1 MRAVVA
7 VLLCV
12 AAVHAALWGVFRQE
26 QQAPDFKGILPSLSY
41 APFEP
46 GHIVADVAADSE
58 KVRADLKKLATLTR
72 AVRLYASTEGN
83 ELVPPVAAEFGLKV
97 TVGAWIDKDSNRNN
111 REIEAAINLARH
123 NSNVIGVVAGN
134 ETVYRGEQVPIEN
147 LGSVPETGL
156 EPDETARILR
166 EESERI
172 RDAEAQPADKKT
184 DALKWATAENNVHR
198 LIKLVQRIKKS
209 VNVPVTTGEIWNIWR
224 DHPQL
229 ANSVDFIAAHVLP
242 YWENFT
248 DKQAVDQA
256 VDRYQLLRDQF
267 PGKRIMIAEFGWPS
281 AGYNLRNADPGP
293 FEQAVVLRNFV
304 ARAEAI
310 GMEYNVVEAIDQ
322 PWKFFEGGVG
332 PYWGILNAEREPKFA
347 WAGPVVN
354 ENYWKLAIIAVL
366 VGILL
371 SLPILRLERATA
383 MQALLLSA
391 AANGVGAWVATVFAY
406 WAGHYF
412 VFGSAFALTLGLI
425 LLVPLVLIAMARI
438 EEIAAIAFG
447 RNPRRLIVQ
456 GVMGQGLMGE
466 GPAAVGGE
474 VSANAFPKVSIHVP
488 AYFEPPDMLKQ
499 TLDAVSRLD
508 YPNFEC
514 VVIINNTPDPEFWQP
529 IQDHCRALGERFKFI
544 NAEKVEGFKAG
555 ALRLAM
561 ERTAVDAEI
570 IGIIDADYVVQPDWL
585 KDLVPVFADPRVGL
599 VQAPQD
605 HRDGD
610 RSLMHY
616 IMNGEYAGFFDIGMV
631 QRNEAN
637 AIIVH
642 GTMCLIRRAAMDMA
656 GGWAGDT
663 ICEDTD
669 LGLAIIEHGW
679 LTHYTNHRYG
689 HGLLPD
695 TYEAFK
701 KQRHRWAYG
710 GFQIVKKHWRRFLPG
725 ASRLS
730 PDQRREFALGWLNWL
745 GAESLGV
752 VVAILNLI
760 WVPIVA
766 FADIAIPDKILT
778 LPIIASFAV
787 SLLHFVVLYRLRV
800 PVKIGQML
808 GAMVA
813 AMSVQWTVSRAV
825 ANGLITDHL
834 AFARTSKGGFSLVSV
849 EFQAFWE
856 AVIGILLLAGAAVL
870 VITNNDKQVREIY
883 VFAAVLVL
891 ESLPFLSAVAIAILE
906 NSRINAFSFWRNTGV
921 RTAELIGL
929 RPVAMPTVASA
940 SPPVAS
946 EIRREAN

>member
-1 MRAVVA
+1 MQAPYGFLAMRAVVA
-7 VLLCV
+7 VLLFV
-12 AAVHAALWGVFRQE
+12 TAAHAGLWGLLQE
-26 QQAPDFKGILPSLSY
+26 KQRAPDFRGILPSVSY
-41 APFEP
+41 APFDGS
-46 GHIVADVAADSE
+46 GHPDVDNIPSVE
-58 KVRADLKKLATLTR
+58 KIRADLRKLSTLTR
-72 AVRLYASTEGN
+72 AVRLYSSTGGV
-83 ELVPPVAAEFGLKV
+83 ELVPPIAAEFGLKV
-97 TVGAWIDKDSNRNN
+97 TVGAWIDKNVDRNN
-111 REIEAAINLARH
+111 REIEAAISLAKR
-123 NSNVIGVVAGN
+123 NSNVIGIVVGN
-134 ETVYRGEQVPIEN
+134 EVIYRGEQKVDDLIE
-147 LGSVPETGL
+147 
-156 EPDETARILR
+156 
-166 EESERI
+166 
-172 RDAEAQPADKKT
+172 
-184 DALKWATAENNVHR
+184 
-198 LIKLVQRIKKS
+198 LVKRVKKS

-224 DHPQL
+224 DNPQL
-229 ANSVDFIAAHVLP
+229 GYSVDFIAAHVLP

-256 VDRYQLLRDQF
+256 VAMYQLLRDQF
-267 PGKRIMIAEFGWPS
+267 PGKRIVIAEFGWPS
-281 AGYNLRNADPGP
+281 AGYNLKNAEPGT
-293 FEQAVVLRNFV
+293 FEQASVLRNFV
-304 ARAEAI
+304 TRADAI
-310 GMEYNVVEAIDQ
+310 GMDYNIVEAIDQ

-332 PYWGILNAEREPKFA
+332 PYWGILDAAREPKFS
-347 WAGPVVN
+347 WTGPIVN
-354 ENYWKLAIIAVL
+354 ENYWKLAVIALL
-366 VGILL
+366 VGILM
-371 SLPILRLERATA
+371 SLPILRLAQPTV
-383 MQALLLSA
+383 MQSLLLSA
-391 AANGVGAWVATVFAY
+391 AANGIGAWAATVFAY

-412 VFGSAFALTLGLI
+412 VFGSAFALMLGLI

-447 RNPRRLIVQ
+447 NKPRRLIVKPEA
-456 GVMGQGLMGE
+456 LAPATIGE
-466 GPAAVGGE
+466 AI
-474 VSANAFPKVSIHVP
+474 AFPKVSIHVP
-488 AYFEPPDMLKQ
+488 AYFEPVEMLKQ

-544 NAEKVEGFKAG
+544 NAEKVQGFKAG
-555 ALRLAM
+555 ALRIAM

-599 VQAPQD
+599 VQAPQE

-669 LGLAIIEHGW
+669 LGLGIIEHGW

-695 TYEAFK
+695 TFEAFK

-752 VVAILNLI
+752 LVAILNLI

-778 LPIIASFAV
+778 LPIIAAFVV
-787 SLLHFVVLYRLRV
+787 SLLHFLILYRMRV
-800 PVKIGQML
+800 HVKWGQML

-825 ANGLITDHL
+825 ANGLITEHL
-834 AFARTSKGGFSLVSV
+834 PFARTSKGGLSRMSI

-856 AVIGILLLAGAAVL
+856 AVIGVLLLVGAAVL
-870 VITNNDKQVREIY
+870 VVTNGQKEVREIY
-883 VFAAVLVL
+883 IFAAVLVL

-906 NSRINAFSFWRNTGV
+906 SSRINSFEFWRYAGV
-921 RTAELIGL
+921 RSAELIGL
-929 RPVAMPTVASA
+929 RPEAMPTVTS
-940 SPPVAS
+940 SQPVAS
-946 EIRREAN
+946 EVRREAN

>member
-7 VLLCV
+7 VLV
-12 AAVHAALWGVFRQE
+12 FATPAHAALWGGLRDK
-26 QQAPDFKGILPSLSY
+26 QQAPEFRGILPSVSY
-41 APFEP
+41 SPFEGA
-46 GHIVADVAADSE
+46 GHPDVDNLPNADRIRADV
-58 KVRADLKKLATLTR
+58 KTLAPLTR
-72 AVRLYASTEGN
+72 AIRLYSSTAGVEM
-83 ELVPPVAAEFGLKV
+83 VPPIANEVGLKV
-97 TVGAWIDKDSNRNN
+97 TVGAWIDKNVDRNE
-111 REIEAAINLARH
+111 REMLSAIDLARR
-123 NSNVIGVVAGN
+123 NSNVNGIVVGN
-134 ETVYRGEQVPIEN
+134 ETIYRGEQKIE
-147 LGSVPETGL
+147 
-156 EPDETARILR
+156 D
-166 EESERI
+166 
-172 RDAEAQPADKKT
+172 
-184 DALKWATAENNVHR
+184 
-198 LIKLVQRIKKS
+198 LIKLIQRVKGS
-209 VNVPVTTGEIWNIWR
+209 VNVPVTTGEIWNIWLE
-224 DHPQL
+224 HPEL
-229 ANSVDFIAAHVLP
+229 ASSVDFIAAHILP
-242 YWENFT
+242 YWEGFSE
-248 DKQAVDQA
+248 KQAVDQA
-256 VDRYQLLRDQF
+256 LIIYQKLRDAF
-267 PGKRIMIAEFGWPS
+267 PGKRIVIAEFGWPS
-281 AGYNLRNADPGP
+281 AGYNLKNGNPGP
-293 FEQAVVLRNFV
+293 FEQAVTLRTFV
-304 ARAEAI
+304 SRAEAI
-310 GMEYNVVEAIDQ
+310 GMEYNIVEAIDQ

-332 PYWGILNAEREPKFA
+332 PYWGFLNASREPKFA
-347 WAGPVVN
+347 WSGPV
-354 ENYWKLAIIAVL
+354 EDPAYWKLMGIALL
-366 VGILL
+366 VGVLM
-371 SLPILRLERATA
+371 SLPILRLAQPTP
-383 MQALLLSA
+383 MQALVLSA

-412 VFGSAFALTLGLI
+412 VWGSAFALILGLI

-447 RNPRRLIVQ
+447 RGPRRLIVR
-456 GVMGQGLMGE
+456 GAPVAPATIGE
-466 GPAAVGGE
+466 TI
-474 VSANAFPKVSIHVP
+474 SFPKVSIHIP

-555 ALRLAM
+555 ALRIAM
-561 ERTAVDAEI
+561 ARTAADAEI
-570 IGIIDADYVVQPDWL
+570 IGIIDADYCVDPDWL

-605 HRDGD
+605 HRDEN

-616 IMNGEYAGFFDIGMV
+616 MMNGEYAGFFDIGMV
-631 QRNEAN
+631 QRNEEN

-642 GTMCLIRRAAMDMA
+642 GTMCLMRRAAMDMA

-669 LGLAIIEHGW
+669 LGLAIIEQGW

-725 ASRLS
+725 ASRLT

-752 VVAILNLI
+752 LVAILNLI

-766 FADIAIPDKILT
+766 FAGIAIPDKILT
-778 LPIIASFAV
+778 LPIIAAFAV
-787 SLLHFVVLYRLRV
+787 SLLHFVALYRLRV
-800 PVKIGQML
+800 PVKWGQML

-825 ANGLITDHL
+825 AQGLITEHL
-834 AFARTSKGGFSLVSV
+834 PFARTSKGGLSRMSI

-856 AVIGILLLAGAAVL
+856 AVIGVLLLVGATVL
-870 VITNNDKQVREIY
+870 VVTNGAKQVREIY
-883 VFAAVLVL
+883 IFAAVLVL
-891 ESLPFLSAVAIAILE
+891 ESLPFLSAVAITILE
-906 NSRINAFSFWRNTGV
+906 NSRINQFAFWRNSAV
-921 RTAELIGL
+921 RAAELIGL
-929 RPVAMPTVASA
+929 RPVSLPNVV
-940 SPPVAS
+940 PNPQPVPS
-946 EIRREAN
+946 EIQREAS

>member
-7 VLLCV
+7 VLVCV
-12 AAVHAALWGVFRQE
+12 AALHAGMWGLLRDK
-26 QQAPDFKGILPSLSY
+26 QQAPDFKGILPSVSY
-41 APFEP
+41 APFEGTAHP
-46 GHIVADVAADSE
+46 DVDNIPNAE
-58 KVRADLKKLATLTR
+58 KIRADLKTLAPLTR
-72 AVRLYASTEGN
+72 AIRLYSSTGGV
-83 ELVPPVAAEFGLKV
+83 ELVPRIANEVGLKV
-97 TVGAWIDKDSNRNN
+97 TVGAWIDKNADRNE
-111 REIEAAINLARH
+111 REMLSAIELAKR
-123 NSNVIGVVAGN
+123 NGNVNGIVVGN
-134 ETVYRGEQVPIEN
+134 ETIYRGEQKIE
-147 LGSVPETGL
+147 
-156 EPDETARILR
+156 D
-166 EESERI
+166 
-172 RDAEAQPADKKT
+172 
-184 DALKWATAENNVHR
+184 
-198 LIKLVQRIKKS
+198 LIKLIQRVKGS
-209 VNVPVTTGEIWNIWR
+209 VNVPVTTGEIWNIWLE
-224 DHPQL
+224 HPEL
-229 ANSVDFIAAHVLP
+229 ASSVDFIAAHILP
-242 YWENFT
+242 YWEGFSE
-248 DKQAVDQA
+248 KQAVDQA
-256 VDRYQLLRDQF
+256 LIIYQKLRDAF
-267 PGKRIMIAEFGWPS
+267 PGKRIVIAEFGWPS
-281 AGYNLRNADPGP
+281 AGYNLKKGMPGP
-293 FEQAVVLRNFV
+293 FEQAVTLRNFV
-304 ARAEAI
+304 SRAEAI
-310 GMEYNVVEAIDQ
+310 GMEYNIVEAIDQ

-332 PYWGILNAEREPKFA
+332 PYWGILNAAREPKFA
-347 WAGPVVN
+347 WSGPVVD
-354 ENYWKLAIIAVL
+354 EAYWKLATIALL
-366 VGILL
+366 VGVLM
-371 SLPILRLERATA
+371 SLPILRLSEPTV
-383 MQALLLSA
+383 MQSLMLSA

-406 WAGHYF
+406 WNGHYF

-438 EEIAAIAFG
+438 EEIAAVAFG
-447 RNPRRLIVQ
+447 RSPRRLLLKRQPEV
-456 GVMGQGLMGE
+456 
-466 GPAAVGGE
+466 PAAAGAE
-474 VSANAFPKVSIHVP
+474 AFPKVSIHVP
-488 AYFEPPDMLKQ
+488 AYFEPPEMLKQ

-555 ALRLAM
+555 ALRIAM
-561 ERTAVDAEI
+561 DRTAADAEI
-570 IGIIDADYVVQPDWL
+570 IGIIDADYVVQPEWL

-605 HRDGD
+605 HRDGG

-679 LTHYTNHRYG
+679 LTHYTNQRYG

-752 VVAILNLI
+752 LVAILNLI

-778 LPIIASFAV
+778 LPIIAAFVV
-787 SLLHFVVLYRLRV
+787 SLVHFVALYRLRV
-800 PVKIGQML
+800 PTKWGQML

-825 ANGLITDHL
+825 ANGLITEHL
-834 AFARTSKGGFSLVSV
+834 PFARTSKGGLSRMSI

-856 AVIGILLLAGAAVL
+856 AVIGVLLLVGAAVL
-870 VITNNDKQVREIY
+870 VVTNNYKEVREIY

-906 NSRINAFSFWRNTGV
+906 NSRVNEFSFWRSTGI

-929 RPVAMPTVASA
+929 RPVAMPTVV
-940 SPPVAS
+940 SPSQQVTS
-946 EIRREAN
+946 EVRQEAN

>member
-7 VLLCV
+7 VLLFV
-12 AAVHAALWGVFRQE
+12 TAAHAALWGLFQDK
-26 QQAPDFKGILPSLSY
+26 QPAPDFRGILPSVSY

-46 GHIVADVAADSE
+46 GHTVADINADAE
-58 KVRADLKKLATLTR
+58 KVRADLRKLSTLAR
-72 AVRLYASTEGN
+72 AVRLYSSTEGN
-83 ELVPPVAAEFGLKV
+83 ELVPPVAAEFGMKV
-97 TVGAWIDKDSNRNN
+97 TIGAWIDKDGNRNN
-111 REIEAAINLARH
+111 REIEAAINLARR
-123 NSNVIGVVAGN
+123 NSNVIGVVVGN
-134 ETVYRGEQVPIEN
+134 ETVFRGEQVPLEN
-147 LGSVPETGL
+147 LGPIPETGV
-156 EPDETARILR
+156 EPAEAARILS
-166 EESERI
+166 EEAQRVQ
-172 RDAEAQPADKKT
+172 DAEAQPEDKKAE
-184 DALKWATAENNVHR
+184 ALKWAVAQNNVYR
-198 LIKLVQRIKKS
+198 LAKLIQRIKKS

-229 ANSVDFIAAHVLP
+229 ANSADFIAAHVLP

-248 DKQAVDQA
+248 DKQAVDQSVA
-256 VDRYQLLRDQF
+256 MYQLLRDQF
-267 PGKRIMIAEFGWPS
+267 PGKRIVIAEFGWPS
-281 AGYNLRNADPGP
+281 AGYNLRNAEPGR
-293 FEQAVVLRNFV
+293 FEQASVLRNFV
-304 ARAEAI
+304 TRADAI
-310 GMEYNVVEAIDQ
+310 GMDYNIVEAIDQ

-332 PYWGILNAEREPKFA
+332 PYWGILNASREPKFA
-347 WAGPVVN
+347 WTGPIVN
-354 ENYWKLAIIAVL
+354 QNYWKLALIAVL
-366 VGILL
+366 VGILM
-371 SLPILRLERATA
+371 SLPILRLDRPTA
-383 MQALLLSA
+383 MQAFVLSA
-391 AANGVGAWVATVFAY
+391 AANGVGAWAATVFGY
-406 WAGHYF
+406 WDLHYF

-438 EEIAAIAFG
+438 EEIAAVAFG
-447 RNPRRLIVQ
+447 RGPRRLIAKSAPVAPATIGD
-456 GVMGQGLMGE
+456 GVT
-466 GPAAVGGE
+466 
-474 VSANAFPKVSIHVP
+474 FPKVSIHIP
-488 AYFEPPDMLKQ
+488 AYFEPVDMLKQ

-514 VVIINNTPDPEFWQP
+514 VVIINNTPDPAFWQP

-544 NAEKVEGFKAG
+544 NAEKVKGFKAG
-555 ALRLAM
+555 ALRIAM
-561 ERTAVDAEI
+561 DRTATDAEI

-599 VQAPQD
+599 VQAPQE

-631 QRNEAN
+631 QRNEYN

-710 GFQIVKKHWRRFLPG
+710 GFQIVKKHWRRFMPG

-730 PDQRREFALGWLNWL
+730 PDQRREFSLGWLNWL

-752 VVAILNLI
+752 LVAILNLI

-778 LPIIASFAV
+778 LPIIASFVV
-787 SLLHFVVLYRLRV
+787 SLVHFVALYRLRV
-800 PVKIGQML
+800 HVKAGQML
-808 GAMVA
+808 GAMIA

-825 ANGLITDHL
+825 AQGLITEHL
-834 AFARTSKGGFSLVSV
+834 PFARTSKGGLSV
-849 EFQAFWE
+849 MSIEFQAFWE
-856 AVIGILLLAGAAVL
+856 AVIGVLLLVGATVL
-870 VITNNDKQVREIY
+870 VVMNGYKQVREIY
-883 VFAAVLVL
+883 IFAGVLVL
-891 ESLPFLSAVAIAILE
+891 ESLPFLSAVAIALLE
-906 NSRINAFSFWRNTGV
+906 NSRTNSFAFWRNSAV

-929 RPVAMPTVASA
+929 RPVTMPRVGGPSQ
-940 SPPVAS
+940 PVAS

>member
-7 VLLCV
+7 VLLLV
-12 AAVHAALWGVFRQE
+12 TAIHGAMWGALRERQE
-26 QQAPDFKGILPSLSY
+26 APDFKGILPSMSY
-41 APFEP
+41 SPFEGT
-46 GHIVADVAADSE
+46 GHPDVDNIPNAE
-58 KVRADLKKLATLTR
+58 RIRADMKALAPLTR
-72 AVRLYASTEGN
+72 AIRLYSSTGGVEM
-83 ELVPPVAAEFGLKV
+83 VPPIANEAGLKV
-97 TVGAWIDKDSNRNN
+97 TVGAWIDKNVDRNE
-111 REIEAAINLARH
+111 REMLSAIDLAKH
-123 NSNVIGVVAGN
+123 NGNVNGIVVGN
-134 ETVYRGEQVPIEN
+134 ETIYRGEQKI
-147 LGSVPETGL
+147 
-156 EPDETARILR
+156 D
-166 EESERI
+166 
-172 RDAEAQPADKKT
+172 D
-184 DALKWATAENNVHR
+184 
-198 LIKLVQRIKKS
+198 LIKLIQRVKGS
-209 VNVPVTTGEIWNIWR
+209 VNVPVTTGEIWNIWLE
-224 DHPQL
+224 HPEL
-229 ANSVDFIAAHVLP
+229 ASSVDFIAAHILP
-242 YWENFT
+242 YWEGFS

-256 VDRYQLLRDQF
+256 LIIYQKLRDAF
-267 PGKRIMIAEFGWPS
+267 PGKRIVIAEFGWPS
-281 AGYNLRNADPGP
+281 AGYNLQQAVPGP
-293 FEQAVVLRNFV
+293 FEQAVTLRNFV
-304 ARAEAI
+304 SRAEAI
-310 GMEYNVVEAIDQ
+310 GMEYNIVEAIDQ

-332 PYWGILNAEREPKFA
+332 PYWGVLNAAREPKFA
-347 WAGPVVN
+347 WTGPVVN
-354 ENYWKLAIIAVL
+354 PDYWKLATIALL
-366 VGILL
+366 VGILM
-371 SLPILRLERATA
+371 SLPILRLTEATA
-383 MQALLLSA
+383 MQSLMLSA
-391 AANGVGAWVATVFAY
+391 AAHGVGAWIATVFAY
-406 WAGHYF
+406 WTGHYF

-438 EEIAAIAFG
+438 EEIAAVAFG
-447 RNPRRLIVQ
+447 KAPLRLIVK
-456 GVMGQGLMGE
+456 E
-466 GPAAVGGE
+466 APAAPATIGDSVT
-474 VSANAFPKVSIHVP
+474 FPKVSIHVP
-488 AYFEPPDMLKQ
+488 AYFEPPEMLKQ
-499 TLDAVSRLD
+499 TLDAVARLD

-529 IQDHCRALGERFKFI
+529 IQDHCRALGERFVFI
-544 NAEKVEGFKAG
+544 NAEKVQGFKAG
-555 ALRLAM
+555 ALRIAM

-570 IGIIDADYVVQPDWL
+570 IGVIDADYVVQPDWL

-605 HRDGD
+605 HRDSD

-616 IMNGEYAGFFDIGMV
+616 VMNGEYAGFFDIGMV

-669 LGLAIIEHGW
+669 LGLEIIEHGW

-752 VVAILNLI
+752 LVAILNLI

-778 LPIIASFAV
+778 LPIVAAFVV
-787 SLLHFVVLYRLRV
+787 SLVHFVVLYRLRV
-800 PVKIGQML
+800 PVKWGQML
-808 GAMVA
+808 GAMIT

-825 ANGLITDHL
+825 ANGLITEHL
-834 AFARTSKGGFSLVSV
+834 AFARTSKGGFSLMSV

-856 AVIGILLLAGAAVL
+856 AVIGVLLLVGAAVL
-870 VITNNDKQVREIY
+870 VVTNNFKEVREIY

-906 NSRINAFSFWRNTGV
+906 NSRLNSFAFWRNTAI

-929 RPVAMPTVASA
+929 RPVAMPTVVGS
-940 SPPVAS
+940 SQPVAS
-946 EIRREAN
+946 EIHPEAS

>member
-12 AAVHAALWGVFRQE
+12 TAVHAALWGVFRQE
-26 QQAPDFKGILPSLSY
+26 QQAPDFRGVLPSLSY

-46 GHIVADVAADSE
+46 GHIVADVAVDSE
-58 KVRADLKKLATLTR
+58 KVRADLKKLSTLTR
-72 AVRLYASTEGN
+72 AVRLYSSTEGN
-83 ELVPPVAAEFGLKV
+83 ELVPPIAAEFGLKV
-97 TVGAWIDKDSNRNN
+97 TVGAWINKDVERNE

-123 NSNVIGVVAGN
+123 NSDVNGVVVGN
-134 ETVYRGEQVPIEN
+134 ETIYRGEQKIE
-147 LGSVPETGL
+147 GL
-156 EPDETARILR
+156 ID
-166 EESERI
+166 
-172 RDAEAQPADKKT
+172 
-184 DALKWATAENNVHR
+184 
-198 LIKLVQRIKKS
+198 LIKKVKKS
-209 VNVPVTTGEIWNIWR
+209 VNIPVTTGEIWNIWR
-224 DHPQL
+224 DNPEL
-229 ANSVDFIAAHVLP
+229 ASNVDFIAAHVLP

-256 VDRYQLLRDQF
+256 VDRYELLRNQF
-267 PGKRIMIAEFGWPS
+267 PGKRIVIAEFGWPS

-304 ARAEAI
+304 ARADAI
-310 GMEYNVVEAIDQ
+310 GMEYNIVEAIDQ

-347 WAGPVVN
+347 WTGPVVN
-354 ENYWKLAIIAVL
+354 ANYWKLAIIAVL
-366 VGILL
+366 VGILM
-371 SLPILRLERATA
+371 SLPILRLDGATA
-383 MQALLLSA
+383 MQALVLSA

-412 VFGSAFALTLGLI
+412 VFGSAFALILGLI

-447 RNPRRLIVQ
+447 RTPSRLIVK
-456 GVMGQGLMGE
+456 GAPVAPATIGE
-466 GPAAVGGE
+466 AV
-474 VSANAFPKVSIHVP
+474 AFPKVSIHVP

-529 IQDHCRALGERFKFI
+529 IQDHCRVLGERFKFI

-555 ALRLAM
+555 ALRIAM
-561 ERTAVDAEI
+561 DRTAVDAEI

-669 LGLAIIEHGW
+669 LGLAVIEHGW

-725 ASRLS
+725 ESRLS

-778 LPIIASFAV
+778 LPIIASFMV

-883 VFAAVLVL
+883 VFAVVLVL

-906 NSRINAFSFWRNTGV
+906 NSRINEFSFWRNTGV

-946 EIRREAN
+946 EIHREAN